1 MSSGTIFDIKEFA
14 VFDGPGIRTTV
25 FMKGCPLRCR
35 WCHNPEGLQPRP
47 QLMVSRAACLNCGA
61 CQKACPSPESCILCG
76 RCISACRGG
85 LRRISGE
92 SWEAEA
98 LAARLQKDADV
109 YRLSGGGVTFS
120 GGEPLIHDQFIKE
133 LFSSCQAEIGGFLT
147 QKQAS
152 GAITEFQVASAVRFI
167 TKEGADTVREILD
180 YIAEVLGEN
189 RETLCESTGEPA
201 AVSFY
206 AMGEQVLALSESAA
220 EQVLA
225 QNKEKQ
231 AGSRGKAFALA
242 AVCALGG
249 VALWVI
255 IGMVGFIAWIAG
267 FAIAWLARW
276 GYTKANGKPDKLAIA
291 GIVTI
296 TILFSALGMLIT
308 YVLNVYM
315 AAEGMLTLME
325 SVPMLFELLANEA
338 EFMAGFIKDLAFGIF
353 VGVLGSVSVAAK
365 MRDDNFRQ
373 LTRL

>member
-1 MSSGTIFDIKEFA
+1 MSFNAATGTLASSFGFTESPATVKRKNNGIAVGSYRDMPVAFSSTLESLSGA
-14 VFDGPGIRTTV
+14 
-25 FMKGCPLRCR
+25 
-35 WCHNPEGLQPRP
+35 
-47 QLMVSRAACLNCGA
+47 
-61 CQKACPSPESCILCG
+61 KAQRKS
-76 RCISACRGG
+76 
-85 LRRISGE
+85 
-92 SWEAEA
+92 
-98 LAARLQKDADV
+98 V
-109 YRLSGGGVTFS
+109 YRLAPAALVVVAGS
-120 GGEPLIHDQFIKE
+120 
-133 LFSSCQAEIGGFLT
+133 FSSCQAEIGGFLT

-296 TILFSALGMLIT
+296 TLLFSALGMLIT
-308 YVLNVYM
+308 YVLTVYM

-325 SVPMLFELLANEA
+325 SVPMLFELLANDA
-338 EFMAGFIKDLAFGIF
+338 EVMAGFIKDLAFGIF

-365 MRDDNFRQ
+365 MKDDNFRQ